1 MKGNGL
7 FCNGRGCCGISVFH
21 GAGTVWLTEI
31 PTYAKIHG
39 AWDAWKIFK

>member
-1 MKGNGL
+1 MGS
-7 FCNGRGCCGISVFH
+7 FVIVVAVVVFSVFH
-21 GAGTVWLTEI
+21 GAGTAWLTEI